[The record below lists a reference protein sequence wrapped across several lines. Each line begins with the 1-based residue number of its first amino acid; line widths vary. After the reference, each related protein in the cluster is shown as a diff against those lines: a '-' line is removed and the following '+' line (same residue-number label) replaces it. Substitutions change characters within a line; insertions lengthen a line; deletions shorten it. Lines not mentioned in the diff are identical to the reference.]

1 MTLLIANVV
10 ARIVHFLKL
19 RLVGKKIA
27 EASAIDDGNV
37 FGKVKTTGAEVE
49 KALTGRKVSLPFI
62 LTRHRQPATN
72 IQARSSQLEVR
83 GNIFGR

>member
-1 MTLLIANVV
+1 M

-37 FGKVKTTGAEVE
+37 FGKAKTTGAEVE
-49 KALTGRKVSLPFI
+49 KALKGKKVSALV
-62 LTRHRQPATN
+62 QYY
-72 IQARSSQLEVR
+72 
-83 GNIFGR
+83 